1 MILKRT
7 KWEMKPENIMAAV
20 IIYLILTWGFS
31 YLIDVHDFLGLH
43 SVMYSDEAD
52 VNLLWFYIFVDG
64 GPTEWFQWTLLLGT
78 ALLSSYSGGRL
89 VSLGHRKAASFWI
102 IMSAASVFLF
112 VEDAFNTRHILASF
126 TMSVFDAEDFT
137 NPIKTITYLIYFTVL
152 ASIPLY
158 AFIRYWRS
166 IWSSTKTRLYLIIG
180 FCAYGTAGIASGTR
194 DIYHWYGV
202 VGEFI
207 NNQIAGGAMSQYFTQ
222 TEPTRPLGFYLMDS
236 LVEESI
242 ELIAAGA
249 LLTAAAAYIQYLN
262 HISEKNEKLEVKN
275 NG

>member
-1 MILKRT
+1 
-7 KWEMKPENIMAAV
+7 
-20 IIYLILTWGFS
+20 
-31 YLIDVHDFLGLH
+31 
-43 SVMYSDEAD
+43 MYSDEAD
-52 VNLLWFYIFVDG
+52 VNLLWFYIFIDG

-102 IMSAASVFLF
+102 IMSAAAVLLF
-112 VEDAFNTRHILASF
+112 VEDAFNTRHTLAYYTQLAF
-126 TMSVFDAEDFT
+126 GAEGFT
-137 NPIKTITYLIYFTVL
+137 NPIKTATYLIYFAVL

-180 FCAYGTAGIASGTR
+180 FATYGIAAAASGTR

-207 NNQIAGGAMSQYFTQ
+207 NKQIAGGVMSQYFTQ
-222 TEPTRPLGFYLMDS
+222 TEPTRPLGFYIMDS

-249 LLTAAAAYIQYLN
+249 LLTAACAYIQYLN
-262 HISEKNEKLEVKN
+262 QISEKNKSWR
-275 NG
+275 